1 MTRTLVQKLNRTQKL
16 NFSFPFLP
24 SQVSAAAELTLFR
37 YKPHWSS
44 KASFRFTSL
53 RRQPYL
59 VFHSKIPKYICS
71 EMRKKMCT
79 LDSKLKFLHNAF
91 HPFKTR
97 DFLIKANKTSKNR
110 SAWRT
115 VSQIHSHYI
124 CNCSVGNVTI
134 VRLPKISVSLTCT
147 KHSNKRYN
155 LKLLWPWLDTRRLR
169 KFSFYS
175 IYGKKIL
182 MKLRSGQC
190 QNLAAKMLIQS

>member
-1 MTRTLVQKLNRTQKL
+1 M
-16 NFSFPFLP
+16 
-24 SQVSAAAELTLFR
+24 SATAELTLFR
-37 YKPHWSS
+37 YKPRWSS
-44 KASFRFTSL
+44 RASFRFTSL

-79 LDSKLKFLHNAF
+79 LDCKLKFLHNAF

-97 DFLIKANKTSKNR
+97 DLLMKANKTSKNR

-134 VRLPKISVSLTCT
+134 VRLPKTSVSLTCT

-190 QNLAAKMLIQS
+190 ENLAAKMLIQS